1 MLNPEP
7 PLPEADT
14 PRRLGMWGARFACA
28 AAVWAG
34 RVKALSGW
42 RRFAAAFAGGVV
54 SVAAMPPLKLWPV
67 LFVTLPILI
76 WLIDGALAPA
86 HKLGREPATAGS
98 SWRQLGAA
106 AAVGWWFGFGY
117 FVAGLYWVGEAL
129 LVEADTFAVLIPFA
143 VTLLPAGLALFW
155 GMAAALALPCWR
167 TGPWRVLA
175 LALAL
180 SAMEW
185 ARGHVFTGFP
195 WNALGYA
202 LTHPLSLL
210 QTAALVGVWGLTL
223 SAVLVLAAPL
233 VLVAAAPP
241 GAAGRKQRWLA
252 LAIAVGPVLV
262 ATLWGQWRL
271 AAMPASTVAGVKFR
285 LVQPSVPQREKWR
298 PENQERIFL
307 QHLDLSGRGGDGEVD
322 GLAGVTHLVW
332 PEASM
337 PFLPADHPAARA
349 AIGRLLPAQT
359 LLLAGALRA
368 ETAAAAPGRRVFNSL
383 LVFGAGGSLIGHYD
397 KVHLVPFGEYL
408 PFQAAL
414 EAIGLEQLTRRRGGF
429 ASGPTPRPLLKLP
442 GLPPLAP
449 LICYE
454 VIFPGAVVAAEQRP
468 GLLLNL
474 TNDGWFGDSS
484 GPRQHFQQ
492 ARVRA
497 VEEGLPLLRV
507 ANNGISAMIDGNG
520 RVLAL
525 LGLDQRGSAD
535 SPLPAALPATPYA
548 RFGDAIFAALW
559 LLGAAALAAAGWR
572 QPRGR

>member
-1 MLNPEP
+1 V
-7 PLPEADT
+7 
-14 PRRLGMWGARFACA
+14 RLACA
-28 AAVWAG
+28 AAEWAG
-34 RVKALSGW
+34 LVAALSGK
-42 RRFAAAFAGGVV
+42 RRFAAAFAAGLV

-67 LFVTLPILI
+67 LFVSLPVLI
-76 WLIDGALAPA
+76 WLIDGVLAPA
-86 HKLGREPATAGS
+86 PERKLDGEAAGS
-98 SWRQLGAA
+98 SWAQVWAA

-117 FVAGLYWVGEAL
+117 FVAGLYWVGEAF

-155 GMAAALALPCWR
+155 GSAAGLAAACWR
-167 TGPWRVLA
+167 SGPWRVLA

-185 ARGHVFTGFP
+185 ARGHLFTGFP

-210 QTAALVGVWGLTL
+210 QTAALTGVWGLTL
-223 SAVLVLAAPL
+223 IAIIILASPL
-233 VLVAAAPP
+233 VLLAAAPP

-252 LAIAVGPVLV
+252 LAIAVGPVLAAAV
-262 ATLWGQWRL
+262 WGQWRL
-271 AAMPASTVAGVKFR
+271 AVTPEATVAGVKFR
-285 LVQPSVPQREKWR
+285 LVQPSVPQKEKWR

-307 QHLDLSGRGGDGEVD
+307 EHLDLSGRDGDGRPD
-322 GLAGVTHLVW
+322 ALAGITHLVW

-349 AIGRLLPAQT
+349 AIGRLLPSTT

-368 ETAAAAPGRRVFNSL
+368 ENTAAAPGRRVFNSL
-383 LVFGAGGSLIGHYD
+383 LVFGAGGSLLGHYD

-408 PFQAAL
+408 PFQSTL
-414 EAIGLEQLTRRRGGF
+414 EAVGFEQLTRRRGGF
-429 ASGPTPRPLLKLP
+429 ASGPTPRSQLKLP

-454 VIFPGAVVAAEQRP
+454 VIFPGAVVAGEPRP

-520 RVLAL
+520 RVLAML
-525 LGLDQRGSAD
+525 ALDQRGSAD
-535 SPLPAALPATPYA
+535 SGLPVALPATPYA

-559 LLGAAALAAAGWR
+559 LIGAAGLAAAEWR
-572 QPRGR
+572 RR